1 MASPVL
7 GEEIARVYPVV
18 ETDGSDS
25 SMLDNTL
32 EFLMYSGI
40 ELPKGRDAVHPGAVG
55 TG

>member
-1 MASPVL
+1 MLAREETMASSIL
-7 GEEIARVYPVV
+7 GDTIARAYPVV

-40 ELPKGRDAVHPGAVG
+40 
-55 TG
+55 